1 MKLFIITIISVCFLA
16 IRYDSIANV
25 YVVIYATKDGKTG
38 HTGIAIDN
46 YQIQTKGDEADTVKD
61 GTVTYFDMWP
71 EEDGFGLLNFS
82 RGRQAKFYKLPNSI
96 WAKPITI
103 TSLYDDGLPHKEFYP
118 SDAILMIP
126 TSYATD
132 QATTGYLDS
141 LSGKTKFFNAR
152 FFNCSDFVCMAL
164 NKVLHKK
171 LRAKEFI
178 PLSFTTTPNKLC
190 RKLMETENVVVIKS
204 PGSKVKG
211 SFVKEKILKKPKAKY
226 FIVEG

>member
-1 MKLFIITIISVCFLA
+1 MKLLIITITSLCLIALCYS
-16 IRYDSIANV
+16 SIANV
-25 YVVIYATKDGKTG
+25 YVIIYATKDGKTG
-38 HTGIAIDN
+38 HAGIAIDN
-46 YQIQTKGDEADTVKD
+46 YQIETKNDKADTVKD

-71 EEDGFGLLNFS
+71 EEDGFGVLNFS

-96 WAKPITI
+96 WPKPVTI
-103 TSLYDDGLPHKEFYP
+103 TSLYDYGLPHKEFYP

-126 TSYATD
+126 TSYATGI
-132 QATTGYLDS
+132 ATIKYLDS
-141 LSGKTKFFNAR
+141 LSSTIKLFNAR

-164 NKVLHKK
+164 NHVLNIKVH
-171 LRAKEFI
+171 AKEFI
-178 PLSFTTTPNKLC
+178 PFSFTTTPNKLC
-190 RKLMETENVVVIKS
+190 RSLTGKKGVVVIKS